1 MKIALMGSAP
11 SSRNLAPFNDPN
23 WDIWS
28 CSPPNYDLPRVDAW
42 FELHNLDRKM
52 APPANRPYIETIMK
66 HPRVYI
72 TRKDPRFQNAIEF
85 PWKPLVGKYGRDFFS
100 SSLSWMMAFAIEQKP
115 EKIGLWGVDMSAN
128 EEYGHQRPGLKFFM
142 REAKLQGIQVYAP
155 PQSDIMQPM
164 PLYGIKEHTRY
175 FAKQKARKAEL
186 EARVNDAAQR
196 KDKAEKEILVLTG
209 ALDDMRYMN
218 NTYDGIEWDGADKD

>member
-1 MKIALMGSAP
+1 VKIALMGSAP
-11 SSRNLAPFNDPN
+11 SSRNLAPFNDQN
-23 WDIWS
+23 WEIWS
-28 CSPPNYDLPRVDAW
+28 CSPPNFDLPRVDAW
-42 FELHNLDRKM
+42 FELHNLDRKI
-52 APPANRPYIETIMK
+52 APPANRPYIETIMQ

-72 TRKDPRFQNAIEF
+72 TQKDPRFPNAIEF
-85 PWKPLVGKYGRDFFS
+85 PWKPLVEKYGRDFFS

-128 EEYGHQRPGLKFFM
+128 EEYGQQRPGLKFFM
-142 REAKLQGIQVYAP
+142 REAKKAGIGVYAP

-186 EARVNDAAQR
+186 EGRIAAANEA
-196 KDKAEKEILVLTG
+196 KTKAEREMLVLTG

-218 NTYDGIEWDGADKD
+218 QTYDGIEWDGANAD